1 MKNQNSVRGT
11 ARHDFV
17 SPERLDRLGAHSEG
31 SEGPPRGA
39 GREADNSTSHLILVK
54 NEHLC
59 SNTHLHG
66 VVLNEAQKALLFHS
80 YTDTVKQDGTDH
92 TLA

>member
-31 SEGPPRGA
+31 PPRGA
-39 GREADNSTSHLILVK
+39 GGRGVK
-54 NEHLC
+54 R
-59 SNTHLHG
+59 TG
-66 VVLNEAQKALLFHS
+66 A
-80 YTDTVKQDGTDH
+80 
-92 TLA
+92 